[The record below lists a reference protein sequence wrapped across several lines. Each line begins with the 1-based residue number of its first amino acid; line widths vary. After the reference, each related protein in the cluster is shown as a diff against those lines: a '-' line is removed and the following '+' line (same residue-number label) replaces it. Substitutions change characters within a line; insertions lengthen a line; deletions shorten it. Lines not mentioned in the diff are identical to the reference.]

1 VLEALLAYLAAVD
14 AFAEEVGREE
24 GAGEV
29 VGVVGEGACWLC
41 VRWGRGR

>member
-14 AFAEEVGREE
+14 AFAAEVGREE